1 MTNSF
6 WGEDWVRVRAM
17 WGLDPE
23 RLHLNHG
30 SFGAMPGPVV
40 EAQRR
45 WRRRLEANPV
55 RFFRELGPAVEAVR
69 LEVAAFLCADPDGTA
84 LVTNATTGANAV
96 LASFP
101 LGPGD
106 EVLVTDHGYGAVTAA
121 ATRVCAGAGARLTVA
136 EVPLEADGAAVVER
150 VLDAVTERTRLALV
164 DQITSP
170 TARLFPVAELVAA
183 LHERGVAVLVD
194 GAHGPGMIPVDLGA
208 SAPDFWVGNLHKWV
222 CAPPGSAALYV
233 AREWRARIHALVVSW
248 REDEGFPCSFSMGGT
263 ADLTPWL
270 AAPAALALFA
280 ELGWDRVRAHNRA
293 LAAYGQSV
301 VGSGLGVDRSEL
313 LGDEAVCMRLVPLP
327 HGLGRTRE
335 SAHLVRGRIADEL
348 GAETAVSSWN
358 GRGLLRLSAHVYNS
372 PQDYERLAD
381 RLPQLLDEQR
391 QLEAAS

>member
-6 WGEDWVRVRAM
+6 WGEDWMQVRALWM
-17 WGLDPE
+17 LDPE

-40 EAQRR
+40 EAQRG

-55 RFFRELGPAVEAVR
+55 RFFRELGPAVDAVR
-69 LEVAAFLCADPDGTA
+69 LEIAEFLGADPEGTA

-106 EVLVTDHGYGAVTAA
+106 EVLVTDHGYGAVTAVA
-121 ATRVCAGAGARLTVA
+121 ARACARASARLTVA
-136 EVPLEADGAAVVER
+136 AVPLEAAGPSIVEH
-150 VLDAVTERTRLALV
+150 VLEAVTERTRLALV

-194 GAHGPGMIPVDLGA
+194 GAHAPGMLPVDLGVA
-208 SAPDFWVGNLHKWV
+208 PPDFWVGNLHKWV

-233 AREWRARIHALVVSW
+233 APEWRTRIHALVVSW
-248 REDEGFPCSFSMGGT
+248 REDEGFPHSFSMGGT

-270 AAPAALALFA
+270 AAPAALALFD
-280 ELGWDRVRAHNRA
+280 ELGWDRARAHNRR

-301 VGSGLGVDRSEL
+301 VGAALGVDRSEL
-313 LGDEAVCMRLVPLP
+313 RGDEVVSMRLIPLP
-327 HGLGRTRE
+327 HGLGRTRD
-335 SAHLVRGRIADEL
+335 SALLLRGRIADEL

-358 GRGLLRLSAHVYNS
+358 GRGLLRLSAQVYNS
-372 PQDYERLAD
+372 PEDYERLAD
-381 RLPQLLDEQR
+381 RLPELLDEQR
-391 QLEAAS
+391 RLEAAS